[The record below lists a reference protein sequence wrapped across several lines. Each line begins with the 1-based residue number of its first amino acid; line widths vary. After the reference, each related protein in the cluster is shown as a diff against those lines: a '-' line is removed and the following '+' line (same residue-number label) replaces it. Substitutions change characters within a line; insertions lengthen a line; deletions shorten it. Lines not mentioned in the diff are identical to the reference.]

1 MDVRTR
7 MVGKAGLSVS
17 RWAAFGIASA
27 AGAALFAWLVLGGSE
42 LPEPDRDLRL
52 QYEAKMRRQ
61 QEEAMAGRG
70 MTSYLARQV
79 CAIPA
84 QTYGPMEERTQ
95 RRLREDPTLA
105 AALERGRQ
113 EVERD
118 WREAQAANREAVFR
132 ETHCPDVLAVLQR
145 HVND

>member
-1 MDVRTR
+1 
-7 MVGKAGLSVS
+7 MVGKTGLSPS
-17 RWAAFGIASA
+17 RWAVFGIACA
-27 AGAALFAWLVLGGSE
+27 VGAALLAWLVLRGSE

-52 QYEAKMRRQ
+52 QYEAQLRKE
-61 QEEAMAGRG
+61 QEEVMAGRG

-84 QTYGPMEERTQ
+84 QTYAPMEERT
-95 RRLREDPTLA
+95 RRHLREDPTLA
-105 AALERGRQ
+105 AAVERGRQ

-118 WREAQAANREAVFR
+118 WREAQAAHREAVFR
-132 ETHCPDVLAVLQR
+132 QTHCPDVLAVLQR

>member
-1 MDVRTR
+1 MRAR
-7 MVGKAGLSVS
+7 MVGKAGRSVS
-17 RWAAFGIASA
+17 LRVAFGIAFV
-27 AGAALFAWLVLGGSE
+27 AGAALLAWLVLSGNE

-52 QYEAKMRRQ
+52 QYEAQARKQ
-61 QEEAMAGRG
+61 QEETMAGRG
-70 MTSYLARQV
+70 IASYLARQV

-84 QTYGPMEERTQ
+84 QTYEPMEERTRQ
-95 RRLREDPTLA
+95 HLSEDPTLA

-118 WREAQAANREAVFR
+118 WREAQAAHREQAFR